1 MAAATVSS
9 SSILSVETAI
19 GRQEF
24 KVEGYS
30 RYKGLAIGKAIYSGE
45 FRVGGHCWKIV
56 YYPSG
61 FRKESA
67 DWICFGLHQHLPA
80 GDDDREEV
88 KVEFTLSLL
97 DKDGQPVPSHKSPDG
112 HCICI
117 FSSRQRCCWGFG
129 QFIKREDFDSLYL
142 KDDYFCIRCDMTVVL
157 ETREE
162 SVVPPLEMHQHLGDL
177 LDSKIGVDITFDV
190 GSETF
195 VAHKNILAARSP
207 VFMAEFFGGPMKES
221 VASRVRI
228 HDMEPRVFKAML
240 HFIYT
245 ESMPEIAH
253 GEDKIV
259 MAQHLLVAADRY
271 GLGRLKSICVLNLR
285 MWVNKSVAVS
295 TLVLAEQHGCPQL
308 KKACFKILKSFD
320 SYKEA
325 LVGYDFEDD
334 DLEHL
339 ASSCPS
345 LLKELQEAGLC
356 DLVKNIE
363 LKQQN
368 S

>member
-1 MAAATVSS
+1 MPTNSNWSMAATVSS
-9 SSILSVETAI
+9 SSILSAETAI
-19 GRQEF
+19 GRHEF

-30 RYKGLAIGKAIYSGE
+30 CYKGLASGRAIYSGE
-45 FRVGGHCWKIV
+45 FRVGGHCWKII
-56 YYPSG
+56 YYPGG
-61 FRKESA
+61 FKKESA
-67 DWICFGLHQHLPA
+67 DWISFRLYQHPSA
-80 GDDDREEV
+80 ADDDSEV
-88 KVEFTLSLL
+88 KAEITLSLL
-97 DKDGQPVPSHKSPDG
+97 DKDGHPVPLYTSASG
-112 HCICI
+112 QCT
-117 FSSRQRCCWGFG
+117 FSRGPKRWWGFER
-129 QFIKREDFDSLYL
+129 FIKREDMDSLYL
-142 KDDYFCIRCDMTVVL
+142 KDGYFCIRCDVTVVL

-245 ESMPEIAH
+245 ESVPEIAR

-271 GLGRLKSICVLNLR
+271 ALGRLKSICVANLR
-285 MWVNKSVAVS
+285 MWVNKSVAVT

-308 KKACFKILKSFD
+308 KEACFKILKSFD
-320 SYKEA
+320 SYKEP

-356 DLVKNIE
+356 DTVI
-363 LKQQN
+363 
-368 S
+368 